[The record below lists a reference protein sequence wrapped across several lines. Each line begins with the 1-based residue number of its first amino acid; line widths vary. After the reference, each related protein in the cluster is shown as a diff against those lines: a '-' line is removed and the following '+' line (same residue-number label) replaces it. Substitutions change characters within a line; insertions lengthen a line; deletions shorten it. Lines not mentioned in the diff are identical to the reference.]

1 MAKSKSVLVAWKEGD
16 DDGAVVF
23 NDDGADTALNK
34 ARSYVALELNRYGV
48 TDVTISDVTT
58 DDEGHVVKAGKAK
71 EAE

>member
-23 NDDGADTALNK
+23 NDDGAEKALDK
-34 ARSYVALELNRYGV
+34 ARSYVAVELNRYGV

-58 DDEGHVVKAGKAK
+58 DDEGHVTTSGKAK
-71 EAE
+71 AAE